1 MSLNMIDR
9 EPSDVKPVLQGL
21 LSRLHTL
28 VVGPGLGREK
38 YMQTFATM
46 AIGIAKEQ
54 VFPYFDTMPFRP
66 VTYVCV

>member
-1 MSLNMIDR
+1 M
-9 EPSDVKPVLQGL
+9 KTVLQGL

-54 VFPYFDTMPFRP
+54 VFLRFPTMFSHV
-66 VTYVCV
+66 VTHAYD